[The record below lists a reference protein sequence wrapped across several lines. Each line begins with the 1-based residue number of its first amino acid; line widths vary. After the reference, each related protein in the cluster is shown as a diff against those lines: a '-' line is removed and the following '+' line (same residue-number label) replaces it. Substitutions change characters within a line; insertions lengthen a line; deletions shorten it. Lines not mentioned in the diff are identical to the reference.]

1 MEFKNLT
8 VKRVMNIGLIS
19 FCRPKYLNALNT
31 ETLLELD
38 AAIAQLE
45 ADESIYV
52 VVITGEG
59 KAFVSGADIYEM
71 KDLTPDQARFFSQ
84 RAQGVFRKIE
94 LMENRS
100 SPR

>member
-45 ADESIYV
+45 ADEIFAHQVADWLLHAASDDRLGHPNFNSEIRKELSQAIAY
-52 VVITGEG
+52 
-59 KAFVSGADIYEM
+59 ASGYLRNL
-71 KDLTPDQARFFSQ
+71 K
-84 RAQGVFRKIE
+84 
-94 LMENRS
+94 
-100 SPR
+100 